1 MKVVSLRFANVGAG
15 EVLLG
20 SSRDLLENVLVKMA
34 DCGSD
39 NIGTCT
45 MQSLFLTQNCLEKF
59 IDNVYSVDELR
70 DARGSVAEKK
80 QSFCSSDESDTTEDS
95 VSNVGSNSTESSDS
109 AICSLDSGPEESD
122 SFKEKCGDRYDCSE
136 SSGRSCLG
144 FEFPSLGIKSDYAF
158 SDLANVFKNSILQ
171 SADYE
176 CDDLDSEN
184 AVCEDDCFVDS
195 ACSSEGFEDGSDLF
209 WREDSKTICDQKC
222 NTDECSIDN
231 EPSVLND
238 NSSSP
243 SSCSCESNSSFNDSG
258 LASDCFR
265 PSASNSG
272 LQSANNG
279 SVVNPGSACR
289 ENIRF
294 PSDKRNSYLSKS
306 LCRWSE
312 CADHI
317 SSTSKLLDHLQTKH
331 VNPQTFSETFMC
343 SWIGCKVFGK
353 PSCSRTWLERHVLT
367 HVGNKPYKCIVE
379 SCGQRFSSQF
389 MLERHIN
396 QHFKTPKD
404 CSDGVTENATKLIR
418 RNGQKL
424 RYRRQVYSVRS
435 RTDVFDAGIMSQL
448 QYLLVQMAHRCQSV
462 SLNVLDSK
470 NFLHVT
476 FQPKVIGCRQET
488 NGNVKYLIRWY
499 PYNTLEDEW
508 LPESEI
514 KNTRSIPIWKLPASV
529 QQLFWDSVFPNQR
542 SCVRQSRKYKPDT
555 GDSR

>member
-1 MKVVSLRFANVGAG
+1 MGV
-15 EVLLG
+15 G
-20 SSRDLLENVLVKMA
+20 SSYSLWECCIRSRVYFVTTELTSLFWNWLSRAEEFVLNIVRRYWIATQEKHKSYVLAVSISDLLF
-34 DCGSD
+34 C
-39 NIGTCT
+39 
-45 MQSLFLTQNCLEKF
+45 LF
-59 IDNVYSVDELR
+59 
-70 DARGSVAEKK
+70 
-80 QSFCSSDESDTTEDS
+80 
-95 VSNVGSNSTESSDS
+95 
-109 AICSLDSGPEESD
+109 
-122 SFKEKCGDRYDCSE
+122 
-136 SSGRSCLG
+136 RSCLG

-317 SSTSKLLDHLQTKH
+317 SSTSKLLDHLQVRNTPLLCIFKSKALELSD
-331 VNPQTFSETFMC
+331 FSFL
-343 SWIGCKVFGK
+343 V
-353 PSCSRTWLERHVLT
+353 HA
-367 HVGNKPYKCIVE
+367 NKCLLF
-379 SCGQRFSSQF
+379 RAAWSS
-389 MLERHIN
+389 
-396 QHFKTPKD
+396 
-404 CSDGVTENATKLIR
+404 SLI
-418 RNGQKL
+418 
-424 RYRRQVYSVRS
+424 
-435 RTDVFDAGIMSQL
+435 
-448 QYLLVQMAHRCQSV
+448 
-462 SLNVLDSK
+462 SLNEIFFKLFAICIAQK
-470 NFLHVT
+470 GGT
-476 FQPKVIGCRQET
+476 F
-488 NGNVKYLIRWY
+488 Y
-499 PYNTLEDEW
+499 
-508 LPESEI
+508 
-514 KNTRSIPIWKLPASV
+514 
-529 QQLFWDSVFPNQR
+529 
-542 SCVRQSRKYKPDT
+542 
-555 GDSR
+555 